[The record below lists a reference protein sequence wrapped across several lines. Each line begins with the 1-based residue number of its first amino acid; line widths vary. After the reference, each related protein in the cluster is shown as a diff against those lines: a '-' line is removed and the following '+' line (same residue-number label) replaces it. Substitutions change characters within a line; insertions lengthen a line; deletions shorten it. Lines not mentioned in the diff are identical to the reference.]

1 MPTAKRKATKSTKAG
16 SAGKTRSAKADTRPA
31 RERRFA
37 ELMESFNPLASFK
50 AKFAKTEA
58 QSSPEEL
65 FEEMMETAN
74 PFASLKAPGAVL
86 MALEGRAPLELGATF
101 ASWPLLKSAPMGDG
115 HPVIVFPGLGA
126 GDLTTVPLRNFL
138 TAQGYETY
146 GWDLG
151 LNLGPRE
158 GVLQKS
164 IDRIHD
170 IEQDSGRKVSLI
182 GWSLG
187 GIYAREFAKA
197 IPDQV
202 RSVITLGTP
211 FSGDPKATNA
221 WRFYEFASG
230 HKIDDAEMVAHLKT
244 PPPVPTT
251 SIFSRTDGVVAWP
264 LSLQKESRHT
274 ENIEVTA
281 SHVGLGFN
289 PLALYA
295 VADRLSQE
303 DGKWQKFHRDGWRQ
317 WFYKDCARPSKDY
330 A

>member
-1 MPTAKRKATKSTKAG
+1 M
-16 SAGKTRSAKADTRPA
+16 
-31 RERRFA
+31 ENA
-37 ELMESFNPLASFK
+37 EPFNR
-50 AKFAKTEA
+50 
-58 QSSPEEL
+58 
-65 FEEMMETAN
+65 
-74 PFASLKAPGAVL
+74 LKAPGAL
-86 MALEGRAPLELGATF
+86 LIALEGRAPLELGVTLAT
-101 ASWPLLKSAPMGDG
+101 WPLLKTAPSGDG
-115 HPVIVFPGLGA
+115 HAVIVFPGLGA

-138 TAQGYETY
+138 KAQGYETY

-164 IDRIHD
+164 IDRVQEIQQ
-170 IEQDSGRKVSLI
+170 ESGRKVSLI

-197 IPDQV
+197 LPDQV

-211 FSGDPKATNA
+211 FAGDPKATNA
-221 WRFYEFASG
+221 WRVYEFACG
-230 HKIDDAEMVAHLKT
+230 QKIDDHDMLEQLKVA
-244 PPPVPTT
+244 PPVPTT

-264 LSLQKESRHT
+264 LSMQKESNRT
-274 ENIEVTA
+274 ENIEVNA

-303 DGKWQKFHRDGWRQ
+303 EGKWQKFHRDGWRE
-317 WFYKDCARPSKDY
+317 WFYKDHARPSNQY
-330 A
+330 F

>member
-1 MPTAKRKATKSTKAG
+1 
-16 SAGKTRSAKADTRPA
+16 
-31 RERRFA
+31 
-37 ELMESFNPLASFK
+37 MES
-50 AKFAKTEA
+50 TD
-58 QSSPEEL
+58 
-65 FEEMMETAN
+65 
-74 PFASLKAPGAVL
+74 PFASLKAPGAFL
-86 MALEGRAPLELGATF
+86 MALEGRAPLELGATLV
-101 ASWPLLKSAPMGDG
+101 SWPLLKTAPTGDG

-126 GDLTTVPLRNFL
+126 GDFTTVPLRNFL

-164 IDRIHD
+164 IDRVHE
-170 IEQDSGRKVSLI
+170 IEQDTGRKVSLI

-187 GIYAREFAKA
+187 GLYAREFAKA
-197 IPDQV
+197 LPGQV

-211 FSGDPKATNA
+211 FAGDPKATNA

-230 HKIDDAEMVAHLKT
+230 HKLDDAEMLEQLKK
-244 PPPVPTT
+244 PPPMPST

-264 LSLQKESRHT
+264 LSMQKESHCT
-274 ENIEVTA
+274 ENIEVNA

-295 VADRLSQE
+295 VADRLAQE
-303 DGKWQKFHRDGWRQ
+303 EGKWEKFHREGWRQ
-317 WFYKDCARPSKDY
+317 WFYKDHTRPSKEY
-330 A
+330 F